1 MHAETEE
8 KNGLARACGLRE
20 MKRTKKQERA
30 GELQREIKMEKE
42 RWLKCVCGL
51 AHRQLTCMLSL
62 PR

>member
-1 MHAETEE
+1 M
-8 KNGLARACGLRE
+8 RE

-30 GELQREIKMEKE
+30 GEQKREIKMEKE